1 MLRKFGS
8 SLLGTAFQ
16 KLFES
21 PRTTTKKIKTLK
33 HSTPIINSASTI
45 ATIHSCSPLKNKI
58 KFYNK
63 VKGTSHYKG
72 RFSKGDQQTAAW
84 LAERRVAGLIPG
96 WTKTRERKVLPL

>member
-8 SLLGTAFQ
+8 LLLGTAFQ

-21 PRTTTKKIKTLK
+21 PRTTKKNIKQTLK
-33 HSTPIINSASTI
+33 HSTSIINRASTI

-63 VKGTSHYKG
+63 VKRTSHYKG
-72 RFSKGDQQTAAW
+72 RFSKGDY
-84 LAERRVAGLIPG
+84 
-96 WTKTRERKVLPL
+96 